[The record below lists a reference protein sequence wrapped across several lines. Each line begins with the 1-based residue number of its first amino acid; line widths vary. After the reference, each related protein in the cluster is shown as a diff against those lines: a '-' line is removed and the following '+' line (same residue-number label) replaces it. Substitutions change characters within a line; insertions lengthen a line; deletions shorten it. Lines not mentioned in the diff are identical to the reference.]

1 MNVLPEFSL
10 SASTAGRCAYAADGS
25 FAFFAAKVFTAPHL
39 PLAMTACGPG
49 GAAIEFGYL
58 VTRRWPTF
66 DALIENIGGEL
77 RD

>member
-1 MNVLPEFSL
+1 
-10 SASTAGRCAYAADGS
+10 
-25 FAFFAAKVFTAPHL
+25 
-39 PLAMTACGPG
+39 MTACGPG